1 MISEIIEIMERRA
14 AMRSKFDEQLL
25 ELNKEMIEMGN
36 KIVQSIKNAIEA
48 LIARD
53 EKMARAI
60 MEGDVE
66 IDHLQKKIEGICFN
80 LLIQQQPVA
89 RDLRNVT
96 AAMKMITDMERI
108 GDHAAD
114 ISEMTILMGQGSQID
129 KFEHISQMA
138 TETMIMLNHSIEA
151 YVEKNVIKAK
161 EVIEHDDIV
170 DDLFVEAKKDVIEL
184 ILNSPSEGE
193 GATDILMIAKYF
205 ERIGDHATN
214 IAEWVIYSLKQKEDE
229 DEV

>member
-1 MISEIIEIMERRA
+1 
-14 AMRSKFDEQLL
+14 MRSKFDEQLS

-36 KIVQSIKNAIEA
+36 KIILSIKNAIEA
-48 LIARD
+48 LVARD
-53 EKMARAI
+53 ENMAKAI
-60 MEGDVE
+60 MESDAEV
-66 IDHLQKKIEGICFN
+66 DHLQKKIEGICFN

-89 RDLRNVT
+89 RDLRTVT
-96 AAMKMITDMERI
+96 AAMKMVTDMERI

-114 ISEMTILMGQGSQID
+114 ISEMTILMGQNSQID

-214 IAEWVIYSLKQKEDE
+214 IAEWVIYSLKQNEDE

>member
-1 MISEIIEIMERRA
+1 
-14 AMRSKFDEQLL
+14 MRSKFDEQLL

-36 KIVQSIKNAIEA
+36 KIILSIKNAIEA
-48 LIARD
+48 LVARD
-53 EKMARAI
+53 ENMAKAI
-60 MEGDVE
+60 MESDAEV
-66 IDHLQKKIEGICFN
+66 DHLQKKIEGICFN

-89 RDLRNVT
+89 RDLRTVT
-96 AAMKMITDMERI
+96 AAMKMVTDIERI

-114 ISEMTILMGQGSQID
+114 ISEMTILMGQNSQID

-193 GATDILMIAKYF
+193 GATDILLIAKYF

>member
-1 MISEIIEIMERRA
+1 
-14 AMRSKFDEQLL
+14 MRSKFDEQLL

-36 KIVQSIKNAIEA
+36 KIILSIKNAIEA
-48 LIARD
+48 LVSRD
-53 EKMARAI
+53 ENAAKEI
-60 MEGDVE
+60 MERDEEV
-66 IDHLQKKIEGICFN
+66 DHLQKKIENICFN

-89 RDLRNVT
+89 RDLRTVT
-96 AAMKMITDMERI
+96 AAMKMVTDMERI

-114 ISEMTILMGQGSQID
+114 ISEMTILMGQKSQID
-129 KFEHISQMA
+129 KFDHISKMA

-151 YVEKNVIKAK
+151 YVEKDVIKAK

>member
-1 MISEIIEIMERRA
+1 
-14 AMRSKFDEQLL
+14 MRSKFDEQLL

-36 KIVQSIKNAIEA
+36 KIILSIKNAIEA
-48 LIARD
+48 LVARD
-53 EKMARAI
+53 ENMAKAI
-60 MEGDVE
+60 MESDAEV
-66 IDHLQKKIEGICFN
+66 DHLQKKIEGICFN

-89 RDLRNVT
+89 RDLRTVT
-96 AAMKMITDMERI
+96 AAMKMVTDMERI

-114 ISEMTILMGQGSQID
+114 ISEMTILMGQNSQID

-214 IAEWVIYSLKQKEDE
+214 IAEWVIYSLKQKEEEE

>member
-1 MISEIIEIMERRA
+1 
-14 AMRSKFDEQLL
+14 MRSKFDEQLL

-36 KIVQSIKNAIEA
+36 KIILSIKNAIEA
-48 LIARD
+48 LVARD
-53 EKMARAI
+53 ENMAKAI
-60 MEGDVE
+60 MESDAEV
-66 IDHLQKKIEGICFN
+66 DHLQKKIEGICFN

-89 RDLRNVT
+89 RDLRTVT
-96 AAMKMITDMERI
+96 AAMKMVTDMERI

-114 ISEMTILMGQGSQID
+114 ISEMTILMGQNSQID

-205 ERIGDHATN
+205 ERIGNHATN